1 MSKAKKPAGKSKEIK
16 TPGTRAVEKYR
27 PKMNKLTDAQRQKLL
42 AHAMV
47 TIYGQPENADR
58 R

>member
-1 MSKAKKPAGKSKEIK
+1 MSKAKKPAGKSKEAK

-27 PKMNKLTDAQRQKLL
+27 PAMNKLTDAQRQKLM

-47 TIYGQPENADR
+47 TIYGGAENADR